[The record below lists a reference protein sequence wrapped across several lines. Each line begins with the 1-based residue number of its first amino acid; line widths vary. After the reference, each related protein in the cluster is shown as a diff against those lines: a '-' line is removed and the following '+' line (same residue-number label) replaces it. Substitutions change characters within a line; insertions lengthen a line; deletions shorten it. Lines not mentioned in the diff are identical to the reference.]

1 MSHIKHLMEQKV
13 EQEIADEVNSGEGLF
28 SEGIRK
34 GDTVKIL
41 PPTGKDFENDRIGVV
56 SNVDGAYILVKRNI
70 SGVECE
76 LYPNEL
82 EIIKKV

>member
-1 MSHIKHLMEQKV
+1 MSNV
-13 EQEIADEVNSGEGLF
+13 F
-28 SEGIRK
+28 SKRIST

-56 SNVDGAYILVKRNI
+56 SNVDGAYILVKRTI

-76 LYPNEL
+76 LYPCELKVLSGNENKIL
-82 EIIKKV
+82 AVCNAD